1 MIDHLSCWFPRHT
14 MNFVKSSV
22 YQQEITSEGVKE
34 KEIVTRTKEEIALEE
49 RLKNLPEF
57 QRQNHFLSFAEVKY
71 DDASI
76 VEKKEG
82 YNPDVPA
89 AVTEEEFEYYEA
101 LAAQDRRRQKQRQ
114 KEEKDMQNEFLKAKK
129 EMEEQR
135 RQAQTEARSFVSP
148 LAASPVGGLHSRRG
162 ELSFPPETAASLA
175 VKVHSATPEGHAPR
189 CSMGARIFDLTSKR
203 KLVTPAQK
211 RSNAALTESPG
222 ASGFPSTVKRVRR
235 NGEAESELHA
245 SATGSRQDEASVSG
259 PPEETSE
266 PPFPTGGLQDLMGGY
281 SDDEEEEREEKNEQK
296 QEETEEE
303 KEEEEVAGSDGEGGK
318 GETKE
323 TKGPGGK

>member
-1 MIDHLSCWFPRHT
+1 MIDRLSCWFPRHT

-76 VEKKEG
+76 AEKKEG

-114 KEEKDMQNEFLKAKK
+114 QEEKDMQNEFLKARK

-148 LAASPVGGLHSRRG
+148 LAASPVGGLHARRG
-162 ELSFPPETAASLA
+162 ELTPETAASLA
-175 VKVHSATPEGHAPR
+175 VKIHSATPQGHAP
-189 CSMGARIFDLTSKR
+189 CSSMGARIFDLTSKR

-222 ASGFPSTVKRVRR
+222 MSGFPSTVKRVRR

-245 SATGSRQDEASVSG
+245 PATGSRQDDASVSG

-266 PPFPTGGLQDLMGGY
+266 APFPTGGLQDLMGGY
-281 SDDEEEEREEKNEQK
+281 SDDEEEKEEKNEQK
-296 QEETEEE
+296 QEEKEEE
-303 KEEEEVAGSDGEGGK
+303 KEEEEVARCDGEGGK